1 MGKMLLS
8 GLDLSRWC
16 EYHLMQWS
24 LSRQMTSNR
33 ARYLNQDLII
43 LVRCRKPVIFR
54 VGICVGIGWCCLLL
68 TILNHEVKS
77 HVRVRPSTTPYAN
90 RVAQE
95 RLFLCLKSPI
105 SVQYIGL
112 PEKQFSILHF
122 VVDGPKFALAGSCIV
137 HITWAGWFR
146 YAT

>member
-1 MGKMLLS
+1 
-8 GLDLSRWC
+8 
-16 EYHLMQWS
+16 MQWS

-33 ARYLNQDLII
+33 ARYLNQDLI
-43 LVRCRKPVIFR
+43 VWFDAETSDFR

-95 RLFLCLKSPI
+95 RLLCLKSPI

>member
-1 MGKMLLS
+1 MRLSHMFES
-8 GLDLSRWC
+8 GLR
-16 EYHLMQWS
+16 
-24 LSRQMTSNR
+24 
-33 ARYLNQDLII
+33 
-43 LVRCRKPVIFR
+43 
-54 VGICVGIGWCCLLL
+54 
-68 TILNHEVKS
+68 
-77 HVRVRPSTTPYAN
+77 TTPYAN

>member
-1 MGKMLLS
+1 MIVEAS
-8 GLDLSRWC
+8 
-16 EYHLMQWS
+16 YVAI
-24 LSRQMTSNR
+24 TR
-33 ARYLNQDLII
+33 AGSS
-43 LVRCRKPVIFR
+43 PAF
-54 VGICVGIGWCCLLL
+54 G
-68 TILNHEVKS
+68 
-77 HVRVRPSTTPYAN
+77 TTPYAN
-90 RVAQE
+90 RVAQG

>member
-1 MGKMLLS
+1 MAKSVDAVDSKSTVEIRAGS
-8 GLDLSRWC
+8 SPGLR
-16 EYHLMQWS
+16 
-24 LSRQMTSNR
+24 
-33 ARYLNQDLII
+33 
-43 LVRCRKPVIFR
+43 
-54 VGICVGIGWCCLLL
+54 
-68 TILNHEVKS
+68 
-77 HVRVRPSTTPYAN
+77 TTPYAN

>member
-1 MGKMLLS
+1 MLYSLKIIRIVAMFES
-8 GLDLSRWC
+8 GIR
-16 EYHLMQWS
+16 
-24 LSRQMTSNR
+24 
-33 ARYLNQDLII
+33 
-43 LVRCRKPVIFR
+43 
-54 VGICVGIGWCCLLL
+54 
-68 TILNHEVKS
+68 
-77 HVRVRPSTTPYAN
+77 TTLYAN

>member
-1 MGKMLLS
+1 MMSSIEWIDFILLS
-8 GLDLSRWC
+8 LESRCGLR
-16 EYHLMQWS
+16 
-24 LSRQMTSNR
+24 
-33 ARYLNQDLII
+33 
-43 LVRCRKPVIFR
+43 
-54 VGICVGIGWCCLLL
+54 
-68 TILNHEVKS
+68 
-77 HVRVRPSTTPYAN
+77 TTPYAN

>member
-1 MGKMLLS
+1 M
-8 GLDLSRWC
+8 
-16 EYHLMQWS
+16 
-24 LSRQMTSNR
+24 
-33 ARYLNQDLII
+33 
-43 LVRCRKPVIFR
+43 
-54 VGICVGIGWCCLLL
+54 
-68 TILNHEVKS
+68 
-77 HVRVRPSTTPYAN
+77 
-90 RVAQE
+90 
-95 RLFLCLKSPI
+95 KSPI